1 MIKDIIG
8 LRAEIKVQ
16 YDEAV
21 EMEEAAK
28 EAYQDA
34 VKQREKLQ
42 EFLEIV
48 EGYRGGGDGRRNAS
62 RVYNAP
68 GSGSKASEIE
78 AAVLDAMREAGGPMK
93 SDEILDALVAAGHVD
108 LLPGD
113 RHTTKLARLSTYLT
127 RMHRREGALIAYDRD
142 QRTYS
147 LRDGA

>member
-1 MIKDIIG
+1 MIKDVIG

-21 EMEEAAK
+21 EMVEAAK
-28 EAYQDA
+28 EAYEDA
-34 VKQREKLQ
+34 VRHCEKLG

-48 EGYRGGGDGRRNAS
+48 DGYRGGGDGRRNAS

-78 AAVLDAMREAGGPMK
+78 AAVLDAMREADGPMK
-93 SDEILDALVAAGHVD
+93 SDEILDAMVAAGHVD

-113 RHTTKLARLSTYLT
+113 KHTTKLARLSTYLT

-147 LRDGA
+147 LRGQG